1 VARPSRAP
9 HPLSSV
15 RYGVFAAWL
24 PDLETE
30 AASFVLRF
38 RGPRAAAA
46 YRHAV
51 ACING
56 QVARDAPVRVAVRDV
71 QTDAPALLLAL
82 RLDGNETI
90 AELIEGS

>member
-1 VARPSRAP
+1 MRAP
-9 HPLSSV
+9 LPLSSV

-30 AASFVLRF
+30 AAAFVLRF

-56 QVARDAPVRVAVRDV
+56 QAPRETPVRVAVRDV
-71 QTDAPALLLAL
+71 QSDAPALMLEL
-82 RLDGNETI
+82 RLEGNETI
-90 AELIEGS
+90 ATLIEGS